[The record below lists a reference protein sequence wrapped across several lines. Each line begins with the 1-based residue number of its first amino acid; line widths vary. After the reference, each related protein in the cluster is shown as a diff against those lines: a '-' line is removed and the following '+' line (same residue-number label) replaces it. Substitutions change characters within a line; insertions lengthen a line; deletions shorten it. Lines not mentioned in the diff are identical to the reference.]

1 MKKLIKGLIMAT
13 VGLLALPQAFTV
25 TAYGQTANQKRLVS
39 YSSCDAGSPSTDVIK
54 YDANGRVSEIL
65 SVGVRTVYDWS
76 GYSRGQ
82 VKGVFKSSKTTL
94 RQTYTLDAKG
104 RVVKAEVSND
114 KGLLSTTEF
123 GYDAAGRLVSVKDSG
138 DKEKLREMYKSP
150 SVAKF
155 IYENGALRHIN
166 VSYTVAGQDD
176 NVLYKSTEK
185 IANKG
190 GWTIMVMQLLPE
202 MTTFSI
208 MEDLAKWNFPGTP
221 VPELP
226 MSVTY
231 VTDDDGG
238 YSQDL
243 KIKWTLDSDGYP
255 QQLSVDGNAATFIW
269 E

>member
-65 SVGVRTVYDWS
+65 SVGARTVCDWS
-76 GYSRGQ
+76 GYSRGK
-82 VKGVFKSSKTTL
+82 VKVVFTSATATL
-94 RQTYTLDAKG
+94 NEMFTLDAKG

-123 GYDAAGRLVSVKDSG
+123 GYDATGRLVSVKDSG

-190 GWTIMVMQLLPE
+190 GWLMVTQLLPE

-208 MEDLAKWNFPGTP
+208 MENLAILNLLGTP
-221 VPELP
+221 VGELP
-226 MSVTY
+226 TSVTY

-255 QQLSVDGNAATFIW
+255 QELSVEGNAATFIW

>member
-54 YDANGRVSEIL
+54 YDPNGRVSEIL
-65 SVGVRTVYDWS
+65 SVGARTVYDWS

-82 VKGVFKSSKTTL
+82 VKGVFTSATSTL
-94 RQTYTLDAKG
+94 NEMFTLDAKG

-155 IYENGALRHIN
+155 IYENGALRHVN
-166 VSYTVAGQDD
+166 VSYTVAGLDG
-176 NVLYKSTEK
+176 NALYKSSEK

-190 GWTIMVMQLLPE
+190 GWMMVMQLIPE
-202 MTTFSI
+202 ITTFSI
-208 MEDLAKWNFPGTP
+208 MEDLAILNLLGTP
-221 VPELP
+221 VAELP
-226 MSVTY
+226 TSVTY

-255 QQLSVDGNAATFIW
+255 QRMNVNSEATTFIW

>member
-39 YSSCDAGSPSTDVIK
+39 YSSCDEGSPSTDVIK

-65 SVGVRTVYDWS
+65 SVGTRTVYDWS
-76 GYSRGQ
+76 GYSRRQ
-82 VKGVFKSSKTTL
+82 VKGVFTSATSTL
-94 RQTYTLDAKG
+94 NKMFTLDSKG

-114 KGLLSTTEF
+114 KGLLATTEF

-138 DKEKLREMYKSP
+138 DKEKLGAMHKDT

-155 IYENGALRHIN
+155 IYEDGALRHVN

-190 GWTIMVMQLLPE
+190 GWTIMVQLLPE

-208 MEDLAKWNFPGTP
+208 MEDLAILNLLGTP
-221 VPELP
+221 VAELP

-255 QQLSVDGNAATFIW
+255 QKFGVNGEAATFIW